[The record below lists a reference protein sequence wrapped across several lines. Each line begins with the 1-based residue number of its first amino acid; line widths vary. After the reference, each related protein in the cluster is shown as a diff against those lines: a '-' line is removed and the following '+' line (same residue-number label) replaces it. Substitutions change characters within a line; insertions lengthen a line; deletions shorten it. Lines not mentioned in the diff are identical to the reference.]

1 MRLVGRVFVAFT
13 LAGCSALR
21 DSFSAHPEVAGR
33 AAGQSLTVARLADL
47 AGNAP
52 KVPLRPDVL
61 NGLATLYLDYTV
73 FAVELARGRDLA
85 DSSLVLQANWP
96 DVAQRRW
103 ERFHDRLVTA
113 RATLSRDQT
122 DSAYR
127 AGDVRLFQH
136 ILVRV
141 TPTAK
146 PAETQQKEHQA
157 KGLWR
162 QVQADRGATFV
173 QLAKRHS
180 DDPGSKSRGGYL
192 PPAARGSFVPAFD
205 TAAWA
210 LAPGAMSGVVRSSF
224 GFHIIRRPPLEEV
237 RDSFR
242 VELETT
248 LAARLDSAFIDSLGK
263 RSGLSVESA
272 APALVRQTLPHLL
285 RGTEDGRKLAT
296 YRGGAFRVKD
306 LTRWLLA
313 IGPREASGLA
323 MGTDDQLTQFVQRL
337 AERDL
342 LLQQVDSAG
351 VELTAEDW
359 REVKTQHDAVVTA
372 LRNALALTPAL
383 LKDSAATE
391 EARIRLAMSHVD
403 DYLDRAFKTGVA
415 ELSTVPPFL
424 ALALRPGQEWSF
436 NEAGITRAY
445 EQAQAMRARADSL
458 RPGGTGLRPAPG
470 PVPVRPDT
478 SKRTSP

>member
-1 MRLVGRVFVAFT
+1 MRFGGCVFLVLT
-13 LAGCSALR
+13 LVGCSALR

-33 AAGQSLTVARLADL
+33 AAGQTLTVARLADL
-47 AGNAP
+47 AGNAQ

-61 NGLATLYLDYTV
+61 NGFATLYLDYTV

-103 ERFHDRLVTA
+103 ERFHNRLVTA
-113 RATLSRDQT
+113 RATLSREQT

-136 ILVRV
+136 ILLRV
-141 TPTAK
+141 TPSAK
-146 PAETQQKEHQA
+146 PAETRQRERQA

-162 QVQADRGATFV
+162 QVQADDGANFA
-173 QLAKRHS
+173 QLAQRYS
-180 DDPGSKSRGGYL
+180 DDPGSKSKGGYL

-205 TAAWA
+205 TVAWA

-224 GFHIIRRPPLEEV
+224 GFHIIRRPPLEDV

-242 VELETT
+242 ADLETT
-248 LAARLDSAFIDSLGK
+248 LAARLDSVFIDSLGK
-263 RSGLSVESA
+263 RSGLKVESA
-272 APALVRQTLPHLL
+272 APALVRQTIPHLV

-313 IGPREASGLA
+313 IDPREASGLA
-323 MGTDDQLTQFVQRL
+323 MGTDAQLTLFVQRL

-342 LLQQVDSAG
+342 LLTQVDSAG
-351 VELTAEDW
+351 VQLTPEDW
-359 REVKTQHDAVVTA
+359 REVKTQHDSVLTV
-372 LRNALALTPAL
+372 LRNALALSAER
-383 LKDSAATE
+383 LKDSAATG
-391 EARIRLAMSHVD
+391 EARARVAMTRVD
-403 DYLDRAFKTGVA
+403 DYVDRVFKNGTA
-415 ELSTVPPFL
+415 EFFPVPPFL
-424 ALALRPGQEWSF
+424 ALALRPGQGWSL

-445 EQAQAMRARADSL
+445 EQAQAMRATADSV
-458 RPGGTGLRPAPG
+458 RPKGTGLRSAPG
-470 PVPVRPDT
+470 PAPVRPDT
-478 SKRTSP
+478 STRTSP

>member
-1 MRLVGRVFVAFT
+1 MRVVGWVFLVFM

-33 AAGQSLTVARLADL
+33 AAGQILTVARLADL
-47 AGNAP
+47 AGNAQ

-61 NGLATLYLDYTV
+61 SGFATLYLDYTV

-113 RATLSRDQT
+113 RATLSREQA

-141 TPTAK
+141 TASAEA
-146 PAETQQKEHQA
+146 AETQQKERQA

-162 QVQADRGATFV
+162 HVQAEHGANFA

-180 DDPGSKSRGGYL
+180 DDPGSKTKGGYL

-205 TAAWA
+205 TVAWA

-242 VELETT
+242 ADLETI
-248 LAARLDSAFIDSLGK
+248 LAARLDSVYIDSLGK
-263 RSGLSVESA
+263 VSGLKVESA
-272 APALVRQTLPHLL
+272 APALVRQTLPHLV

-323 MGTDDQLTQFVQRL
+323 MGTDAQLTQFIQRL

-342 LLQQVDSAG
+342 LLQRVDSAG
-351 VELTAEDW
+351 VQLTPEEW
-359 REVKTQHDAVVTA
+359 REVKTQHDSVLAL
-372 LRNALALTPAL
+372 LRNALALTPKGL
-383 LKDSAATE
+383 QDSAATE
-391 EARIRLAMSHVD
+391 EARARVAMTRVD
-403 DYLDRAFKTGVA
+403 DYLDRVFKGGTA
-415 ELSTVPPFL
+415 EFFAVPPFL
-424 ALALRPGQEWSF
+424 ALALRPGQGWSL

-445 EQAQAMRARADSL
+445 EQAQAMRARADSA
-458 RPGGTGLRPAPG
+458 RPGGPGLRPAPG
-470 PVPVRPDT
+470 PAPVPPDT
-478 SKRTSP
+478 SKRTAR